1 MSNVRA
7 RTVFSDHGL
16 TVTAVESV
24 EFRTDWSNRRRFVF
38 GSVRPVAVIV
48 RESDRTYAFDMGA
61 QPVDIEQM
69 NLPDDFDLD

>member
-1 MSNVRA
+1 MSSVRA

-24 EFRTDWSNRRRFVF
+24 EFRTDRSNRRRFVF

-48 RESDRTYAFDMGA
+48 REPDRTYALDMDA
-61 QPVDIEQM
+61 QPVNIERM
-69 NLPDDFDLD
+69 DLPDDFDLE